1 MLVGMLTPAIGEDV
15 PRETIERIEHFVSLV
30 VAENEHQNLIGRASM
45 AEILSRHVE
54 DSAQLL
60 RFRERRGRWL
70 DIGAG
75 AGFPGIVLA
84 LLSADP
90 MTLAEPRRLRAEF
103 LARVKE
109 ELGLAHVTVV
119 RSKAVLLTGRFDYI
133 TARAVASAS
142 ALFAMTAHLVHRGT
156 IFILPKGK
164 SAQSELA
171 EAQRTWQGEF
181 RLEQSLT
188 SDDAAIIVARHVR
201 QRGKS

>member
-30 VAENEHQNLIGRASM
+30 VAENEHQNLIGRASV

-109 ELGLAHVTVV
+109 ELGLAHVTVIQ
-119 RSKAVLLTGRFDYI
+119 SKAVLLTGRFDYI
-133 TARAVASAS
+133 TARAVAPAS
-142 ALFAMTAHLVHRGT
+142 ALFAMTAHLAHRGT

-171 EAQRTWQGEF
+171 EAQRSWQGEF

-188 SDDAAIIVARHVR
+188 SDDASIIVARHVR
-201 QRGKS
+201 QRGK